1 MGSTQSK
8 ATSEPIIFYNQ
19 NVPLQFSQGFVESL
33 ESRRKSSAG
42 GTSNEDV
49 EEIVRQ
55 RVAEE
60 LKRLQEQE
68 SQREYG
74 ELAKANIDKD
84 YNSVAMGTDIQ
95 TMIDRIKRNA
105 PKEIPA
111 DIAEHQEAVVACYKK
126 NSSRPLDCWEEVEQF
141 KESVAKAQKKFVA
154 AHQ

>member
-1 MGSTQSK
+1 MHSTPRWLHILVNCFSVDTV
-8 ATSEPIIFYNQ
+8 TSFHRASWNPW
-19 NVPLQFSQGFVESL
+19 SL
-33 ESRRKSSAG
+33 EERQAESRVIAPFAHVTYTVDPYTQSSAG

-68 SQREYG
+68 SQREYD

-95 TMIDRIKRNA
+95 TMIDRIKR
-105 PKEIPA
+105 
-111 DIAEHQEAVVACYKK
+111 
-126 NSSRPLDCWEEVEQF
+126 
-141 KESVAKAQKKFVA
+141 
-154 AHQ
+154 